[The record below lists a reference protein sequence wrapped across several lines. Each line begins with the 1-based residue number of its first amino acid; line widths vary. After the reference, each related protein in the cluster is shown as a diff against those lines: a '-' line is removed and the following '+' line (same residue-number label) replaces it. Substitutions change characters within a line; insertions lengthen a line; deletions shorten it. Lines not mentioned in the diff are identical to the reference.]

1 MEKASGIPRRA
12 EEACREPVARVG
24 DERLTSMGTKKA
36 TTILRK
42 GEPRGGSSA
51 LISRRMGRA
60 SSRPRSRRASGGV
73 ASADAFVD
81 VAGITA
87 ERAAEG
93 SGSEWSSDSEK
104 EENAR
109 ERAVVP
115 RPEGTVEV
123 AAGADARVA
132 VTRVGDDARAS
143 PLVRVFLFTDEKGLE
158 SARPVTVRLVVASR
172 PLPFVSSGTYGDVL
186 RASSPK
192 SSTTPFW
199 IGSIAERLAGLAGA
213 WPAWDVRRSSK
224 AKTFLETQLEDFK
237 NATPYAPTEP
247 RRDEGHENESD
258 EREKEKRKENA
269 PPSNPSPPM
278 PWSPDLSESER
289 AARWRYAGGGM
300 HQPVHGPA
308 TPAERWVAGRTKS
321 AGSSRGGVSAITAEA
336 LETSAEVALAVDG
349 ERALSPRAAA
359 AAAELVRRARRE
371 AGNQEA
377 FFSSASRDTKPA
389 AVSRKKRAKTPPTSE
404 TRLPLPATS
413 LAACA
418 KEKGVLETPSSEEK
432 KAPLPEKEDEP
443 EKEDA
448 GVAAFSSAEKSKL
461 WGAWSPSV
469 QRRRRRRLDYARGG
483 GSLLVG
489 DVSTDDEDDEDE
501 RKRERERAKSLFPAK
516 EKKKEDDSF
525 SRPSP
530 VFPGG
535 GSGRSSGYE
544 EEDDP
549 TDDKP
554 TGDSE
559 SSTSTSASSSDVGA
573 PARDEENVD

>member
-1 MEKASGIPRRA
+1 
-12 EEACREPVARVG
+12 
-24 DERLTSMGTKKA
+24 
-36 TTILRK
+36 
-42 GEPRGGSSA
+42 
-51 LISRRMGRA
+51 MGRA
-60 SSRPRSRRASGGV
+60 SSRPRSRRASGGACF

-81 VAGITA
+81 VAGIAA

-93 SGSEWSSDSEK
+93 SGSEWSSHSEK

-109 ERAVVP
+109 EKKRAVVP
-115 RPEGTVEV
+115 RPEGTVGV
-123 AAGADARVA
+123 AAGTDARVA
-132 VTRVGDDARAS
+132 VTRVGDDACAS
-143 PLVRVFLFTDEKGLE
+143 PLVRVFLFTDEKGLQ

-172 PLPFVSSGTYGDVL
+172 PPPFASSGTYGEVL

-224 AKTFLETQLEDFK
+224 AKTYVKTQLEDFK
-237 NATPYAPTEP
+237 NATPYTPTEP
-247 RRDEGHENESD
+247 RHDEGHENESD

-269 PPSNPSPPM
+269 RPSNPSPPM

-300 HQPVHGPA
+300 HQPVHVPA

-321 AGSSRGGVSAITAEA
+321 AGSSRDGVSAITAEA

-377 FFSSASRDTKPA
+377 FFSSASRDAKPA

-418 KEKGVLETPSSEEK
+418 KEKGDLETPSSEDK
-432 KAPLPEKEDEP
+432 KTPLPEKEDEP
-443 EKEDA
+443 ETRAA

-469 QRRRRRRLDYARGG
+469 QRRRRRRLDAARGG

-489 DVSTDDEDDEDE
+489 DVSSDDEDDEDE
-501 RKRERERAKSLFPAK
+501 RKRERERAKSLFPV
-516 EKKKEDDSF
+516 KKKEDDSF
-525 SRPSP
+525 WLPSP

-559 SSTSTSASSSDVGA
+559 SSTSTSASSSDVGT

>member
-1 MEKASGIPRRA
+1 
-12 EEACREPVARVG
+12 
-24 DERLTSMGTKKA
+24 
-36 TTILRK
+36 
-42 GEPRGGSSA
+42 
-51 LISRRMGRA
+51 MGRV
-60 SSRPRSRRASGGV
+60 SSRPRSRRASGGACF

-93 SGSEWSSDSEK
+93 SGSEWSSHSEK

-115 RPEGTVEV
+115 RPEGTVGV
-123 AAGADARVA
+123 AAGPDARVA
-132 VTRVGDDARAS
+132 VTRVGDDASAS
-143 PLVRVFLFTDEKGLE
+143 PVGAPPVPPTPASRRRSTRRPPLLTASEKEKENQTLLLVRAFLFTDEKGLE
-158 SARPVTVRLVVASR
+158 SARPVTVRLVVCSR
-172 PLPFVSSGTYGDVL
+172 PPRFASSGTYGDVL
-186 RASSPK
+186 HASSPK

-199 IGSIAERLAGLAGA
+199 IGSVAERLAGHAGA
-213 WPAWDVRRSSK
+213 WPAWDIRRSSK
-224 AKTFLETQLEDFK
+224 AKTTVETQLEDFK
-237 NATPYAPTEP
+237 NAKPYTPTEP
-247 RRDEGHENESD
+247 RHDEREKESESD
-258 EREKEKRKENA
+258 EREKKKEKGPS
-269 PPSNPSPPM
+269 PPPPPM
-278 PWSPDLSESER
+278 PWLPDLSESEH

-300 HQPVHGPA
+300 HQPVDVPT

-321 AGSSRGGVSAITAEA
+321 AGGSRDGVSAVTAEA

-359 AAAELVRRARRE
+359 AAAEVVRSARRE

-377 FFSSASRDTKPA
+377 FFLSASRDANSA
-389 AVSRKKRAKTPPTSE
+389 AVSRKKRAKTPPASE

-418 KEKGVLETPSSEEK
+418 KDKAILEMPSSEEK
-432 KAPLPEKEDEP
+432 RAPLPEKEDEA
-443 EKEDA
+443 ETRAA

-469 QRRRRRRLDYARGG
+469 QRRRRRRLDAAHLGG
-483 GSLLVG
+483 ESVG
-489 DVSTDDEDDEDE
+489 DVSKDHKDDEDE
-501 RKRERERAKSLFPAK
+501 RKREHLPHAKILFPA
-516 EKKKEDDSF
+516 KKKEDDSF
-525 SRPSP
+525 SRRSRK

-559 SSTSTSASSSDVGA
+559 SSTSDASSSDFGTPA
-573 PARDEENVD
+573 ATREGTPARDEENV